1 MSASDARQR
10 ALESLLRPLE
20 GDRVELV
27 VTYRRHDDYEAYER
41 ELEELRNQV
50 KRLQQDLYSWT
61 VMGNKYLQ
69 TLDELHRLEK
79 ILRKH
84 NISF

>member
-1 MSASDARQR
+1 MSQSDARLR
-10 ALESLLRPLE
+10 ALESLLRPLDD
-20 GDRVELV
+20 GRLELV
-27 VTYRRHDDYEAYER
+27 VTYRRFEDYDSYER
-41 ELEELRNQV
+41 LIEELQDQV

-84 NISF
+84 NISY